1 MPATLATAFTPRTHR
16 PRQRGVT
23 LVEAAMVL
31 GIVAVLAGTAA
42 PSFGSLRA
50 TRTLDSAAAQL
61 RTDIHLARSSAVAMG
76 QTVRLRVQPAVQ
88 GGCYVVHT
96 GAPGSCSCTP
106 AGDASCSADA
116 QLLRAA
122 AFGTGQ
128 GLALQANVG
137 SLAFEPHQ
145 GTVTPTGT
153 LSLTSPRGDQ
163 LRVVVNIMGRA
174 RTCKAAGTLT
184 GHPAC

>member
-1 MPATLATAFTPRTHR
+1 MPVTLATAFVRRPHR
-16 PRQRGVT
+16 PQQRGLT

-42 PSFGSLRA
+42 PSFGRLGA
-50 TRTLDSAAAQL
+50 ARTLDSAAAQL
-61 RTDIHLARSSAVAMG
+61 RTDIQLARSAAVAMG
-76 QTVRLRVQPAVQ
+76 QTVRLRVQPAAQ

-96 GAPGSCSCTP
+96 GAAGSCSCTP
-106 AGDASCSADA
+106 AGNASCSADA
-116 QLLRAA
+116 QPLRTAG
-122 AFGTGQ
+122 FGSGQ
-128 GLALQANVG
+128 GLALQANVA

-153 LSLTSPRGDQ
+153 LSLATAHGEQ

-174 RTCKAAGTLT
+174 RTCKVAGSLA